1 LTAWTFS
8 LFGFRV
14 RVQPFFWLLPAIF
27 MLSELQ
33 AQSPLIEVIAWPFI
47 LLVSII
53 GHELG
58 HAFVARRFG
67 LRVGDI
73 ELHGLGGHVTHPRT
87 TPRRQ
92 LAISLAGPFA
102 GFTMAGLMLL
112 LLATPIVSLTAH
124 GLRSVLQ
131 WFAIIN
137 VFWSV
142 FNLLPMYPLDGGHAL
157 KSTLDL
163 FTNQVTSWRVTAGLG
178 AALGATAAV
187 LGFQGGEVFLAFI
200 GGMAAWQNLQILQQV
215 R

>member
-1 LTAWTFS
+1 MNAWTFS

-14 RVQPFFWLLPAIF
+14 RVEPFFWLLPVIF

-33 AQSPLIEVIAWPFI
+33 AQSSLIDVLSWPVVI
-47 LLVSII
+47 LVSII
-53 GHELG
+53 VHELG

-73 ELHGLGGHVTHPRT
+73 VLHGIGGHVTHPRT
-87 TPRRQ
+87 TPKRQ

-102 GFTMAGLMLL
+102 GIGLAAAML
-112 LLATPIVSLTAH
+112 AVSVIPVIPPEAH
-124 GLRSVLQ
+124 MVRGLFER
-131 WFAIIN
+131 FAVIN
-137 VFWSV
+137 VIWSV

-157 KSTLDL
+157 KSALDL
-163 FTNQVTSWRVTAGLG
+163 FTSERNAWLITAGLG
-178 AALGATAAV
+178 TALGIIATV

-200 GGMAAWQNLQILQQV
+200 GGMVAWQNIQILQQV